1 MKNKFKFLMLL
12 AFTATVFVSCDN
24 SDDLPEPTEPAVS
37 YIINYGDYVG
47 AKSTVT
53 SFTKE
58 TGEAYTDFYKDVNG
72 VAMVSNV
79 QHAFSFN
86 NKIYFMGN
94 SSDQLF
100 WVNGETFKQTENAI
114 TKDIIKPRFG
124 VGNGNYIY
132 VSCWGGDIWANETT
146 SYIAKINLTTKTVE
160 KKIAI
165 PGGPEGMAIAKNKLF
180 AALNYKD
187 SVAVVD
193 LSNDAVSYIATP
205 AVTSYFVKDKNENLY
220 VSLISTYSDFSD
232 KEGIGYINTSSNKLE
247 ATYDLP
253 GVSTSYVNILTSNK
267 DLTKLY
273 VMTSAYDA
281 NWNLSGAVAIFNTNT
296 KSFESKKLVEGI
308 AALNGIAVYDDHNF
322 CFGAEN
328 VTGNGS
334 AKIYGEDGKF
344 ASEFE
349 TGIAPFMLLT
359 VEK

>member
-1 MKNKFKFLMLL
+1 MKNKIKFLMLF
-12 AFTATVFVSCDN
+12 AFAASVFASCN
-24 SDDLPEPTEPAVS
+24 DDDVIPEPTEPTVS

-53 SFTKE
+53 SFSKE
-58 TGEAYTDFYKDVNG
+58 TDEVTTDYYENVNG

-86 NKIYFMGN
+86 NRIYFLGN

-100 WVNGETFKQTENAI
+100 WVDGATFEQSENAI
-114 TKDIIKPRFG
+114 TTDIVKPRYG

-132 VSCWGGDIWANETT
+132 VSCWGGDIWADETT
-146 SYIAKINLTTKTVE
+146 SYIAKINLTTKAVE

-165 PGGPEGMAIAKNKLF
+165 PGGPEGLAIAKNKLF

-193 LSNDAVSYIATP
+193 LTNDAISYIETP
-205 AVTSYFVKDKNENLY
+205 AVTSYFVKDKSENLY
-220 VSLISTYSDFSD
+220 VSLVSTYSDFSD
-232 KEGIGYINTSSNKLE
+232 KTGIGYINTTSNELE
-247 ATYDLP
+247 ATYDLA
-253 GVSTSYVNILTSNK
+253 GVSTSYVNILAANN

-273 VMTSAYDA
+273 VMTSAYDE
-281 NWNLSGAVAIFNTNT
+281 NWNLSGAVATFNMNTN
-296 KSFESKKLVEGI
+296 SFDPNNLVTGI
-308 AALNGIAVYDDHNF
+308 AGLNGIAFYNDNVF
-322 CFGAEN
+322 CFVAES

-334 AKIYGEDGKF
+334 AQIYT
-344 ASEFE
+344 SEGALVTKFE